1 MFGFGPPLS
10 SLILSHIYNV
20 LLVSKASWGS
30 KETFS
35 RTWVGVQFK
44 VAFNLGTE
52 FFLCRIQTGW
62 EANNLRILWQL
73 NEWFS
78 SGGSALDCVVC
89 GLCIVITHNE
99 CAAVC
104 SINGPRD
111 RPAVCP
117 AVSPACIHSAAM
129 SPQHHFNISDSLS
142 WKQLSVLGLFTIE
155 SF

>member
-44 VAFNLGTE
+44 AAFNLGTE

-62 EANNLRILWQL
+62 VANNLRILWQL

-99 CAAVC
+99 CGAAVSMVLAIGLQFVLQWVLNAFILQQC
-104 SINGPRD
+104 HLNTILTS
-111 RPAVCP
+111 V
-117 AVSPACIHSAAM
+117 IHYHGNNS
-129 SPQHHFNISDSLS
+129 QF
-142 WKQLSVLGLFTIE
+142 
-155 SF
+155 